1 MYGSKGITGI
11 VVAGAAMLPQ
21 TNSVSNPII
30 MYIGIVLITAVVV
43 LRIYTTFKKH
53 QSNKR

>member
-30 MYIGIVLITAVVV
+30 MYLGIVLITAVVV